1 MSNYG
6 GVRCPTSFMSI
17 VLRGKSPCTCLECDI
32 PSKRRGVGP
41 ELDTVMTVSVLALLC
56 DQNDFMRV

>member
-1 MSNYG
+1 MSDRIHVYKCSVENLLALSSNVPYP
-6 GVRCPTSFMSI
+6 R
-17 VLRGKSPCTCLECDI
+17 
-32 PSKRRGVGP
+32 KRRGAGP